1 MEGDPTHSL
10 VPSQMETPEGIQ
22 EEVRGKGKRLS
33 GAPDRGA
40 PPLAFSVRG
49 GIWGEEWR
57 EEKETRETPCLGP
70 KLDLT
75 RLTLSGKGRGWYQDS
90 APGTRSISG
99 SHPWP
104 HS

>member
-1 MEGDPTHSL
+1 
-10 VPSQMETPEGIQ
+10 METPEGIQ
-22 EEVRGKGKRLS
+22 EEVGGKGKRLS

-40 PPLAFSVRG
+40 PPSAFSVRG
-49 GIWGEEWR
+49 GIWGEEQG
-57 EEKETRETPCLGP
+57 EEKETRETPCLSP

-75 RLTLSGKGRGWYQDS
+75 ELTLSGKGGYQDS
-90 APGTRSISG
+90 APRTRSISG